1 MHRPPESSKNVFLFY
16 LQQQQQQLL
25 LTILANPHHFCM
37 QYALNGGQFMGVLPK
52 RVTIFCLVDL
62 FMI

>member
-1 MHRPPESSKNVFLFY
+1 MFLFY
-16 LQQQQQQLL
+16 LQQQQQLL